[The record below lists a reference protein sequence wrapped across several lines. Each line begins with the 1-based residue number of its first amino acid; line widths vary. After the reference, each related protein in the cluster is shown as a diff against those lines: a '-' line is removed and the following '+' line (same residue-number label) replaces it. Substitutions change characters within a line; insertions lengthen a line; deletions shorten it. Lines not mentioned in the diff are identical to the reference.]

1 MKSKNLFFSVDRL
14 GDYLIRSNVIKK
26 VSEYYDYN
34 EIICSNINFKLI
46 KNQNFFNKIS
56 IFDNNSKFTQG
67 ERLIYLRVT
76 HSNSIFKNK
85 ILKFDG
91 AKSNN
96 LVGLNRKLKKTDW
109 KFIKQNIFN

>member
-1 MKSKNLFFSVDRL
+1 MQKIKNRINHFMKSKNLFFSVDRL

-56 IFDNNSKFTQG
+56 IFESNFSFFQKLSCIRIFLNSMIQSLFLMVKIFQ
-67 ERLIYLRVT
+67 IYYY
-76 HSNSIFKNK
+76 S
-85 ILKFDG
+85 
-91 AKSNN
+91 
-96 LVGLNRKLKKTDW
+96 
-109 KFIKQNIFN
+109 

>member
-56 IFDNNSKFTQG
+56 IFDSNFSFFQKLRYVYHYSFKQYDSVIVFDGKNISNLLLLLIKAKFKFTF
-67 ERLIYLRVT
+67 IYKKK
-76 HSNSIFKNK
+76 KNY
-85 ILKFDG
+85 
-91 AKSNN
+91 
-96 LVGLNRKLKKTDW
+96 
-109 KFIKQNIFN
+109 